1 MQTNFNTLKYLS
13 AQTIQDL
20 EILRYTTPAIVPI
33 SKNIDTDASAR
44 FQEVQIL
51 VANLPKNIQ
60 LKLSL
65 SDSSEKIKVLGTAFS
80 LTPIQMGDVSRA
92 IRSYYFGELKLEDI
106 PFYLAKEIPIDLTKA
121 KEITNIILQQIIN
134 DDSQEKTYQAKLDTL
149 TLSDAIKTY
158 PEIGEQAITTN
169 RIYLMRFPD
178 PVRPSI
184 KNWLA
189 DYTYNLGHEKH
200 NSIVRGNYLFHT
212 KNTEQLS
219 ATDRQKLASILKSFD
234 ENTLITVN
242 KETKQIVFSLET
254 RDTSELSSNNSQ
266 PQFRN
271 SVPAEQITS
280 ANKISFSSPQKLAYE
295 KNSAPQPY
303 RITPSNI
310 RQSSVIDTKSIQRPL
325 GKNVVN
331 LKEL

>member
-1 MQTNFNTLKYLS
+1 MSKYFIFS
-13 AQTIQDL
+13 QFSKDAQIELCTIPQCVS
-20 EILRYTTPAIVPI
+20 IT
-33 SKNIDTDASAR
+33 KNPDDENREQIIMR
-44 FQEVQIL
+44 QE
-51 VANLPKNIQ
+51 KF
-60 LKLSL
+60 LSL
-65 SDSSEKIKVLGTAFS
+65 LENVQNKLASGNTGIKIQNIGKRFNLELLQLAD
-80 LTPIQMGDVSRA
+80 ISRA
-92 IRSYYFGELKLEDI
+92 IRSYYFGELKIEDM
-106 PFYLAKEIPIDLTKA
+106 PFYLAKEIPIDLIKA
-121 KEITNIILQQIIN
+121 KEITNIVLQQIIN

-158 PEIGEQAITTN
+158 PEIGEQTITTN
-169 RIYLMRFPD
+169 RIYLMSFPD

-242 KETKQIVFSLET
+242 KEIKQIVFSLET

-271 SVPAEQITS
+271 SAPAEQITS